1 MVHIIKFLW
10 KAEYDIYF
18 FLNQL
23 DQSAMYDVLQYIKC
37 MKFILIVDTLFN
49 ENRSTY
55 VWCRTYSYIYV
66 LNMECIKCK
75 YNAYNKI
82 KLDRKLELSDT

>member
-1 MVHIIKFLW
+1 MKI
-10 KAEYDIYF
+10 
-18 FLNQL
+18 
-23 DQSAMYDVLQYIKC
+23 DQPMYDVDC
-37 MKFILIVDTLFN
+37 
-49 ENRSTY
+49 
-55 VWCRTYSYIYV
+55 YIYV